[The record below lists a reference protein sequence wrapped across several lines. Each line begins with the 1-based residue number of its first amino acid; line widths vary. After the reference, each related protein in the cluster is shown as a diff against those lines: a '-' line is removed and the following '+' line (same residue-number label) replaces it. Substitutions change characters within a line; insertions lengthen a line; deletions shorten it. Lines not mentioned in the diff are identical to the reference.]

1 MRPPIP
7 SCRVPRRCVLWCLS
21 VIVRPAGN
29 PGGTA
34 HVGAETHSKG
44 VMRVEGGCEGEGG
57 KSARP
62 RARAG
67 MSGAHETLATAAENC
82 HRVSLLHWSRPYA
95 TRVN

>member
-1 MRPPIP
+1 VRPPIP

-57 KSARP
+57 ESARP

-67 MSGAHETLATAAENC
+67 TSGAHESLTTAARNC
-82 HRVSLLHWSRPYA
+82 HRVSLLH
-95 TRVN
+95 